1 MVESLLQPGPESG
14 TIVTRPSPDDS
25 HPHRESVFINPPDQ
39 PLFLLNHHI
48 ESPDDG
54 SHEDG
59 AYRCTVDRPTA
70 APFDEPAE

>member
-1 MVESLLQPGPESG
+1 MVESLLQPGRVSG
-14 TIVTRPSPDDS
+14 TIFTRRPDGS
-25 HPHRESVFINPPDQ
+25 HPHDESAFISLPDQ